1 MTNTVDLPYELP
13 PYLSPSSI
21 STYVQCPLKYKYSRV
36 NKLSEP
42 PTEATLMG
50 NFVHDVLEY
59 FYLNIEAESRN
70 IASLKSVSSS
80 IWASGGWAEKV
91 SPFIK
96 DGLNTFRWNSWWCLE
111 NIFKVESP
119 IDVVPA
125 GVETELNGSIGGF
138 QIKGYID
145 RWSTLDGLTKIS
157 DYKTGKTPKARYVG
171 DKFTQLLIYAIVLAD
186 TKDVE
191 IDLVELLYLK
201 DGTKFSQKFTEKDAR
216 TVSVMVEDVGTK
228 IKNSFDTNQWEAI
241 PAVLCNWCYFK
252 RDLCEY
258 WNNK

>member
-1 MTNTVDLPYELP
+1 VIIASELPYELP

-59 FYLNIEAESRN
+59 FYLNIEPADRN
-70 IASLKSVSSS
+70 IASLKNVSSS
-80 IWASGGWAEKV
+80 IWTGGEWAEKV
-91 SPFIK
+91 IPFIK

-119 IDVVPA
+119 VDVVPA

-145 RWSTLDGLTKIS
+145 RWSILDGKTTIS

-201 DGTKFSQKFTEKDAR
+201 DGTRFSQKFTSEDADN
-216 TVSVMVEDVGTK
+216 VSKMVESVGNQ
-228 IKNSFDTNQWEAI
+228 IAVSFDNNEWEAI
-241 PAVLCNWCYFK
+241 PAVLCNWCFFK
-252 RDLCEY
+252 KDMCEY
-258 WNNK
+258 WKNK